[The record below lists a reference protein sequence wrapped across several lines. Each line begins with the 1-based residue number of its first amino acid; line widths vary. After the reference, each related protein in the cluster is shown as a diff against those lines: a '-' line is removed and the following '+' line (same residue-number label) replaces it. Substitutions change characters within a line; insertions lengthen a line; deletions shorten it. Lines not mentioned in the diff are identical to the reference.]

1 MRCRHFGTNLIDSFR
16 RVQQLLVR
24 VIFLPGIS
32 DSTKPICHLTF
43 RWANHFADAERP
55 FQKN

>member
-1 MRCRHFGTNLIDSFR
+1 MRCWRFGTNLIDSFN

-24 VIFLPGIS
+24 VIVLPGIS
-32 DSTKPICHLTF
+32 DSSKTICHLTF
-43 RWANHFADAERP
+43 RWANHFADAVRP